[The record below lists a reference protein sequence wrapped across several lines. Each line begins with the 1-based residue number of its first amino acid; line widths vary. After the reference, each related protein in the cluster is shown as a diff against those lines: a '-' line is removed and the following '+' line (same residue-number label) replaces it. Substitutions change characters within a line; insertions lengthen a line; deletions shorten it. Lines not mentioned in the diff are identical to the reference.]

1 MFDDPADLLRYHQMR
16 IQALWRCRCQ
26 AHEPVS
32 ALRQFAHQSRF
43 LTHAGIPYWAAVSD
57 LLLTKLLPEMEAEAP
72 RPDDIEGVAGGE
84 PGAGGAK
91 PETHAAAGQLLDAL
105 KIRVSKHNALLDD
118 ALAQAV
124 SGQMEDEHGDR
135 AIRRGTGAGEAS
147 VKSSTGEQWRDT
159 KKQRVE

>member
-57 LLLTKLLPEMEAEAP
+57 LLLTKLLPEMEAGADFAPLRLPLSAFRASSRGRPVQEARDHGRGRWPTLP
-72 RPDDIEGVAGGE
+72 RSP
-84 PGAGGAK
+84 
-91 PETHAAAGQLLDAL
+91 
-105 KIRVSKHNALLDD
+105 
-118 ALAQAV
+118 
-124 SGQMEDEHGDR
+124 
-135 AIRRGTGAGEAS
+135 
-147 VKSSTGEQWRDT
+147 
-159 KKQRVE
+159 